1 MNFTG
6 ALKYLK
12 NFLKSLFERLF
23 CARYIMLG
31 LQSYRGVMCHDTEL
45 YAVFKEKSTSKF
57 ENDIRNLVNF
67 HASSRKSE
75 NFSFCASLAL

>member
-1 MNFTG
+1 MTCVFINDMRNLVNFTG

-57 ENDIRNLVNF
+57 E
-67 HASSRKSE
+67 K
-75 NFSFCASLAL
+75 